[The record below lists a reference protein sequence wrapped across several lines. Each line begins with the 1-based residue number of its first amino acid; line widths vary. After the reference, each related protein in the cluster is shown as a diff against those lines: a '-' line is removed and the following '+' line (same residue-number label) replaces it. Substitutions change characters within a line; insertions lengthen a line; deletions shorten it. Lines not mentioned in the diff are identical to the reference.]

1 MKTRL
6 KPSKIIEIVGWCL
19 LAVILIVAI
28 VYYNAIYKEE
38 TLPEV
43 YAVGDECPSF
53 EFEAYKTAGYQE
65 AKYSSESSRG
75 KVLVINFWYVNCGG
89 CKAELPHF
97 NDMQNKYSDQV
108 DIVVVHSATIDTDV
122 DKQASIDELG
132 YNAFSMIFVQDEP
145 TLNLF
150 KKLGGKGSW
159 PMTVIV
165 DKDGIIRSVHQ
176 GGLSQEQLENAITP
190 WL

>member
-19 LAVILIVAI
+19 LAVILIVVI
-28 VYYNAIYKEE
+28 VYYNVIYKEE
-38 TLPEV
+38 TVPDV
-43 YAVGDECPSF
+43 YAVGDKCPSF
-53 EFEAYKTAGYQE
+53 ELDAYKTAGYQD
-65 AKYSSESSRG
+65 AKYSSESSQG

-97 NDMQNKYSDQV
+97 NDVQMKYADQV
-108 DIVVVHSATIDTDV
+108 DIVVVHSATLDTDV
-122 DKQASIDELG
+122 DKQASIDKLG
-132 YNAFSMIFVQDEP
+132 YNDFSMIFVQDAPE
-145 TLNLF
+145 LILY

-165 DKDGIIRSVHQ
+165 DKDGVIHSVHQ
-176 GGLSQEQLENAITP
+176 CGLSQEQLENAISEC
-190 WL
+190 L